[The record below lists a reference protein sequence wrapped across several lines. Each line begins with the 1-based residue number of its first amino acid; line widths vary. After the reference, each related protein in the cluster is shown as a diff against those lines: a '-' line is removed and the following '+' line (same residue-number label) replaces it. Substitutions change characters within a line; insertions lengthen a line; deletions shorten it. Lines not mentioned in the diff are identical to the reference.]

1 MILQRTHRI
10 CALLI
15 GLFFVLCAVPA
26 RVLAKRGRSDPPP
39 ARTADAE
46 LELGITALRAQN
58 FAEAQVHLESAY
70 LLEQR
75 PLFLYHMGS
84 LAQTDNRPV
93 DAEDYFRRFVSDPN
107 VEPTSPEYAIAQ
119 KALLQPSSLTGEL
132 TVQGTPLGVLRV
144 DGRLVGTLPLSH
156 PVTLKPGAHE
166 VTLSVGKRIA
176 KASVS
181 VQEDRPAQIQ
191 FGIDSDYVL
200 ISHPFVV
207 VLDAKSANPKMSN
220 LLRDQMEK
228 AVHRAGL
235 ASRSLAVV
243 VSKQPQLADY
253 LASLGTEKEHPI
265 TGKVDYVLRVE
276 YGAASLCTLRA
287 VMYAPDVL
295 FPAAGEQVDVDC
307 RSEDV
312 SLSLGPLLDRLLGK
326 ALSRQRDT
334 MQIDPKPS
342 DAAIRLRDLDL
353 GTGPRTLVLWH
364 DSYQVSARLAG
375 YDTVQRTFEMNGNA
389 PKVLPIVLTKT
400 APAVAKVDPPTVTK
414 RPLWKIGI
422 GSALLVGGVVL
433 VSVGGYALAID
444 GRCVMEPVAPV
455 VECPQLVDSR
465 PAGIAM
471 LSVGGG
477 LLLGG
482 GLAFAIPS
490 SRSKHL
496 EPAAK

>member
-1 MILQRTHRI
+1 MILQHTHRI

-58 FAEAQVHLESAY
+58 FAESQVHLESAY

-181 VQEDRPAQIQ
+181 IQEDRPAQIQ

-220 LLRDQMEK
+220 LLRDQMVGLVTGL
-228 AVHRAGL
+228 ANAARAGL
-235 ASRSLAVV
+235 SLAA
-243 VSKQPQLADY
+243 LA
-253 LASLGTEKEHPI
+253 EKATP
-265 TGKVDYVLRVE
+265 KV
-276 YGAASLCTLRA
+276 T
-287 VMYAPDVL
+287 
-295 FPAAGEQVDVDC
+295 
-307 RSEDV
+307 
-312 SLSLGPLLDRLLGK
+312 
-326 ALSRQRDT
+326 
-334 MQIDPKPS
+334 PS
-342 DAAIRLRDLDL
+342 TA
-353 GTGPRTLVLWH
+353 RTLSTTASAYGL
-364 DSYQVSARLAG
+364 SYPSSTSSMARAFWLA
-375 YDTVQRTFEMNGNA
+375 
-389 PKVLPIVLTKT
+389 L
-400 APAVAKVDPPTVTK
+400 PPTRV
-414 RPLWKIGI
+414 RPSCGRS
-422 GSALLVGGVVL
+422 SA
-433 VSVGGYALAID
+433 
-444 GRCVMEPVAPV
+444 
-455 VECPQLVDSR
+455 
-465 PAGIAM
+465 
-471 LSVGGG
+471 
-477 LLLGG
+477 
-482 GLAFAIPS
+482 
-490 SRSKHL
+490 
-496 EPAAK
+496 